1 MLFFKVYDGN
11 TSLPVSIQTNVG
23 LGSRS
28 LQHFVLFLG
37 VPLQL
42 VVEESTCCTSKE
54 GPILDLC
61 TNTISLIASPS
72 KPKLLVTKLVQL
84 GLSCQF
90 HNVTWSL
97 ALKLI
102 ETQFFWHWKYL
113 DHFPRNGAVGSSKRY
128 RVGRSFSQKD
138 QRLTEYEKRNSIWYL
153 YVCVCL
159 ALTSYAVK
167 NTALAPESQ
176 NHVKNT

>member
-1 MLFFKVYDGN
+1 MTRQKLQEVIMYVVFKVYDGN

-28 LQHFVLFLG
+28 LQHFELFLG

-102 ETQFFWHWKYL
+102 ETQFFWHWEI
-113 DHFPRNGAVGSSKRY
+113 FG
-128 RVGRSFSQKD
+128 SFSAKW
-138 QRLTEYEKRNSIWYL
+138 RGW
-153 YVCVCL
+153 
-159 ALTSYAVK
+159 
-167 NTALAPESQ
+167 
-176 NHVKNT
+176 

>member
-1 MLFFKVYDGN
+1 MTRQKLPEVIMYVFKVYDGN

-28 LQHFVLFLG
+28 LQHFELFLG

-42 VVEESTCCTSKE
+42 LVEESTCCTSKE

-72 KPKLLVTKLVQL
+72 KPKLLVTKLVQP
-84 GLSCQF
+84 GHSCQI

-97 ALKLI
+97 ALKLNK
-102 ETQFFWHWKYL
+102 TQFFWHWKI
-113 DHFPRNGAVGSSKRY
+113 FGP
-128 RVGRSFSQKD
+128 FSAKW
-138 QRLTEYEKRNSIWYL
+138 RGW
-153 YVCVCL
+153 
-159 ALTSYAVK
+159 
-167 NTALAPESQ
+167 
-176 NHVKNT
+176 